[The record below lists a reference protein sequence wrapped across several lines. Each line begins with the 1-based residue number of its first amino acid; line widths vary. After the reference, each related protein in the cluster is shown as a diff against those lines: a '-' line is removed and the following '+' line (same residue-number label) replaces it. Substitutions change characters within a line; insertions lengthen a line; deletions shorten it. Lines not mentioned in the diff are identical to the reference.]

1 MNNKLKVPD
10 GFVCRVAR
18 LGRSFLV
25 VIGALSLPCL
35 VAASSGCRS
44 SQQPDVQPQLQAAD
58 ILAKT
63 TEVLQPTDQV
73 THLTADDKDRGI
85 NVEVWLDADGLRAR
99 ADSIS
104 NGHRISEIIT
114 NGRTYEEIPSL
125 SSANTP
131 DALLSLALPWFI
143 STKESLVVPIQ
154 SSTARRERLDG
165 AEVLVVEE
173 VTEGDDWRIPYS
185 IWPSDEFFCPVR
197 RILAVDS
204 SSYLPVYFDVTLLCQ
219 SEGYPGDYHYHAVY
233 SNIEFLDRDS
243 VPEAQFSPEA
253 ARAEILDEEL
263 MQLKDSPFDVYWLGS
278 ELPDNLKI
286 TADDGLKDAR
296 TNWPSE
302 EGEAAFFA
310 YSQLHSTG
318 NGLEIY
324 EWPAGDSGLHCAKE
338 WPVSGT
344 KNVTTKFGPA
354 LYCDAGQHQLVLTA
368 AGTMLRLE
376 YSLGD
381 AQWFVDRANALIPL
395 E

>member
-1 MNNKLKVPD
+1 MKTAARRPFKTH
-10 GFVCRVAR
+10 RVAASACV
-18 LGRSFLV
+18 LLA
-25 VIGALSLPCL
+25 ALSLPW
-35 VAASSGCRS
+35 GCRS
-44 SQQPDVQPQLQAAD
+44 SHETEAQAAD

-63 TEVLQPTDQV
+63 TEVLQPAGQV
-73 THLTADDKDRGI
+73 THLTVDDKDRGI

-253 ARAEILDEEL
+253 ARAEIIDEEL
-263 MQLKDSPFDVYWLGS
+263 GKLKASPFNVYWLGE
-278 ELPDNLKI
+278 ELPTDLRV
-286 TADDGLKDAR
+286 TPDDGLADAR
-296 TNWPSE
+296 AERPSE
-302 EGEAAFFA
+302 DGKAAFFA
-310 YSQLHSTG
+310 YTSLHSTG
-318 NGLEIY
+318 NDLEVY
-324 EWPAGDSGLHCAKE
+324 EWPVGESGPHCLQE

-344 KNVTTKFGPA
+344 KDVATKFGPA
-354 LYCDAGQHQLVLTA
+354 LYCDAQEDQLVLTI
-368 AGTMLRLE
+368 GNTMIRLVSPGSTAE
-376 YSLGD
+376 WLI
-381 AQWFVDRANALIPL
+381 DRANALVL
-395 E
+395 LK